1 MYHAHV
7 ATAEFL
13 MMNFRTHQICLL
25 FADSVDVSLQQEIV
39 SRMSQIF
46 HFFSTRNIE
55 RFADNLEDVLDS
67 AFDVLE
73 VLNLRH

>member
-39 SRMSQIF
+39 STHVSNF
-46 HFFSTRNIE
+46 PFLLYSKH
-55 RFADNLEDVLDS
+55 
-67 AFDVLE
+67 
-73 VLNLRH
+73 